1 MTLAK
6 NSLVIIGVLAA
17 MLILNYALTLMV
29 LCFVPFLVL
38 FTIIFQK
45 FSRHVHRTVN
55 NARTD
60 VNTYLS
66 ENLSGMKVTQ
76 IFNQEQRKMDEFL
89 ARSKRLGKT
98 KMNRMFV
105 FGIFRPMVYMLFVTS
120 NLFLFYIGCKGY
132 IKDTTFLGQTIT
144 SETVVAFY
152 MYISRFFNPI
162 QALAEQFDM
171 LEQSFA
177 AAEKIFT
184 ILDMVPEV
192 VDEPDAIELKEM
204 KGEIE
209 FRDVWFAYNPGEWV
223 LKGVSFH
230 VSQADRGLCWCY
242 RFRKVHHPEPDLSE
256 L

>member
-1 MTLAK
+1 MRTKGKSEVATILFDSVLQSITVLVVESNKVPYTVEVPISIPKYLPRSSLQHFLSRRSHRLIFNYTL
-6 NSLVIIGVLAA
+6 SE
-17 MLILNYALTLMV
+17 
-29 LCFVPFLVL
+29 
-38 FTIIFQK
+38 
-45 FSRHVHRTVN
+45 HRTVN

-89 ARSKRLGKT
+89 VRSKRLEKT

-223 LKGVSFH
+223 
-230 VSQADRGLCWCY
+230 R
-242 RFRKVHHPEPDLSE
+242 
-256 L
+256 